1 MDNVPTIPAL
11 PELPTTGIARTAV
24 NGTPYMLKAVT
35 VENDTIRVFDTAQM
49 TAYGQQCYAAG
60 VQAERERAARVCEQI
75 YVEEQKE
82 AECYGF
88 ARECAAA
95 IRKG

>member
-60 VQAERERAARVCEQI
+60 VQDGKELAVRVALAMAADRRRDLQGLSLVPP
-75 YVEEQKE
+75 
-82 AECYGF
+82 
-88 ARECAAA
+88 AALTVQH
-95 IRKG
+95 